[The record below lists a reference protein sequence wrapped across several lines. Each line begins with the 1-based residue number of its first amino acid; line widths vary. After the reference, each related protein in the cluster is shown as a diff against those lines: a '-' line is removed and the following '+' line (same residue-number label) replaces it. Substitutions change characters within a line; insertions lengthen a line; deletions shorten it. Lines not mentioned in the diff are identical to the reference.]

1 MVSRVPDPNKVMP
14 KETAAAPRVELLAPA
29 GDWDCAR
36 AAVENGADAIY
47 FGLDRFNARMRA
59 DNFSLV
65 ELPELMRFLHGR
77 GLRGYL
83 AFNTLVFEGELAEA
97 EAFLREAIASG
108 VDAAIVQ
115 DVGLC
120 RLIRRISPDF
130 PIHASTQMTI
140 TGADGLALARELG
153 ASLAVVAREC
163 SVAEIAKMRE
173 ISGAEALPIE
183 AFVHGALCV
192 AYSGQCLT
200 SESLGGRSANRGE
213 CAQACRLPYELI
225 ADGMSVPLG
234 GRKYLLSPRDLAG
247 VAMVPAMI
255 RAGVSSFKI
264 EGRLKSAEYVASIT
278 RVYRRA
284 IDEALANLHD
294 ASAADLAAKKLRR
307 EKDYELEMAFSRGLH
322 TGWLAG
328 TDNRALVHAV
338 YPKKR
343 GVRLG
348 RVAEVAGSRVRV
360 MPFLTL
366 PGQPEPGPIP
376 VKQGDGVVF
385 DLGQSEAEESGGFV
399 TSVEPSGRGVWLAFH
414 RPSLRWEGVKVG
426 ATVWKTSDPALA
438 RELRASF
445 ADGKVHSARPVDMIV
460 TGSVGTSLCV
470 RVRDEAGREAS
481 AESLMPLEEAREHPL
496 TKAIL
501 EKQLGRLG
509 GTPFVLRRLDCQ
521 VGEGAILPLGEQN
534 RLRRVLVEKLTLLRE
549 TGPKWTIRE
558 VAVPREAVE
567 AASGT
572 PPLLVPLV
580 RDMAQLEVV
589 LPLAKGDV
597 YAEFEDHKAYR
608 AAMEKV
614 RAWREAHG
622 GKGPSLFAA
631 PPRVHKDSEK
641 WILDIIA
648 SAGADGYL
656 VRNAAHLRAFA
667 GKRLRG
673 DYSLNVANSLA
684 AEFYVKE
691 KGLEGVT
698 ASCDLDAGQLEELL
712 RHTPPQWLE
721 ITLHQ
726 HMPMFHME
734 HCVFCAFLSEGHDYR
749 DCGRPCEKKRV
760 YLKDRVGLA
769 HYLRAD
775 AGCRNTLFNARAQS
789 GAEYADRF
797 LALGVRR
804 FRIEFLEETPAQVTL
819 LMDRYDGLL
828 AGRVSPESIWR
839 EFKLL
844 SQLGVTRGTLRAG

>member
-1 MVSRVPDPNKVMP
+1 M
-14 KETAAAPRVELLAPA
+14 ELLAPA

-97 EAFLREAIASG
+97 GGFLEEAIASG

-173 ISGAEALPIE
+173 ISGAALPLE

-200 SESLGGRSANRGE
+200 SEALGGRSANRGE

-225 ADGMSVPLG
+225 ADGRPVPLG

-255 RAGVSSFKI
+255 RAGVVSFKI

-284 IDEALANLHD
+284 IDEALASANS
-294 ASAADLAAKKLRR
+294 AAADLAAQKLRR

-366 PGQPEPGPIP
+366 PGQAEPEAIA

-385 DLGQSEAEESGGFV
+385 DLGQAEAEESGGFV
-399 TSVEPSGRGVWLAFH
+399 TNVAPSGRGVWLAFH

-445 ADGKVHSARPVDMIV
+445 ADGRVHAARPVDMVV
-460 TGSVGTSLCV
+460 TGVVGSALCV
-470 RVRDEAGREAS
+470 EVRDEEGHVAS
-481 AESLMPLEEAREHPL
+481 AESSLSLEEAREHPL
-496 TKAIL
+496 SKATL

-509 GTPFVLRRLDCQ
+509 GTPFVLRELSCR
-521 VGEGAILPLGEQN
+521 VGEGAILPVGELN
-534 RLRRVLVEKLTLLRE
+534 RLRREVVEKLTALRE
-549 TGPKWTIRE
+549 VGPKWTIRE
-558 VAVPREAVE
+558 ETVQREGVT

-572 PPLLVPLV
+572 TPLLVPLV
-580 RDMAQLEVV
+580 RDMAQLEAV

-614 RAWREAHG
+614 RIFREANG

-631 PPRVHKDSEK
+631 PPRVYKDSEK

-656 VRNAAHLRAFA
+656 ARNAAHLRVFA

-684 AEFYVKE
+684 AEFFVKE

-760 YLKDRVGLA
+760 YLKDRVGLS

-797 LALGVRR
+797 LALGARR
-804 FRIEFLEETPAQVTL
+804 FRIEFLEETPAQVAL
-819 LMDRYDGLL
+819 LMDRYEGLL
-828 AGRVSPESIWR
+828 SGKVSPESIWR
-839 EFKLL
+839 EFKLV
-844 SQLGVTRGTLRAG
+844 SQLGVTRGTLRAS